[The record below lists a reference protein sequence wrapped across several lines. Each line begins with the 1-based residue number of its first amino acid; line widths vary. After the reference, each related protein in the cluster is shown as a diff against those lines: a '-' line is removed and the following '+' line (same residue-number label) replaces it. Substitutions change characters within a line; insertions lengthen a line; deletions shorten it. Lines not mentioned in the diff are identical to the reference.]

1 MWYTSIPKIS
11 PWQVL
16 ASHFLA
22 DAEIK
27 CSLPVYFLLAGDMH
41 ILAELWKQFFS
52 WEKNKD
58 SKLLHK
64 QWLVTRGK
72 TRVGKFLT
80 FY

>member
-1 MWYTSIPKIS
+1 M
-11 PWQVL
+11 L

-22 DAEIK
+22 DTEIK
-27 CSLPVYFLLAGDMH
+27 CSLPVYFLLAVDMH
-41 ILAELWKQFFS
+41 TLAELWKQFFS
-52 WEKNKD
+52 WGKKKKIKED